1 MLEVEQYKY
10 MVYSIDKK
18 KILTMKGFKIVDKLK
33 DSTIR
38 LFTAPLNVKEFME
51 KHILYC
57 KMEYEIVKV
66 LVSYKEQEQIE
77 RKKYNDEW

>member
-66 LVSYKEQEQIE
+66 LVNYKEQEQIE
-77 RKKYNDEW
+77 RKKYDDEW